1 MTRVKEFGAGVEHA
15 NAKGFIRCARLAE
28 DLGYKTF
35 WVPEDPY
42 FRGGFSLASAIA
54 ASTES
59 IRIGIGIVNPYTRH
73 PALTAMELG
82 ALEEVSDGRSILALG
97 ASFKSYIE
105 GQLNIPYVKPGT
117 ALREMIEIT
126 RRLFRGEQL
135 NYDGKLFNIR
145 GAKFNFQPPRTEIP
159 IHLGVL
165 GPKNLELAG
174 EMGDGV
180 LLSVMTSPGY
190 AKYAVEH
197 VKAGA
202 ERAGR
207 SLDNFDVSAYL
218 LISIGEDDRAARDAV
233 KPLLAMMISIL
244 PLNGIVDHPM
254 LSCAGITPNLAQSF
268 AESFIRGEL
277 PVALVE
283 DWIIDQFA
291 IAGTPD
297 RCRDAMAKIVDAGV
311 THPVA
316 FEIHGLNPEQIIRDV
331 HTHLMP
337 HFL

>member
-1 MTRVKEFGAGVEHA
+1 MGNVKEFGVGVEHPD
-15 NAKGFIRCARLAE
+15 AKGFIRCAQLAE
-28 DLGYKTF
+28 ELGYKTF

-59 IRIGIGIVNPYTRH
+59 IRVGIGIINPYTRH

-82 ALEEVSDGRSILALG
+82 ALEEVSAGRSILALG

-117 ALREMIEIT
+117 AIRETVEIV
-126 RRLFRGEQL
+126 RRFFRGEQVE
-135 NYDGKLFNIR
+135 YDGQLFKLR
-145 GAKFNFQPPRTEIP
+145 GARFNFQPPRSDVP

-174 EMGDGV
+174 EVGDGV

-190 AKYAVEH
+190 AKYAVDH

-218 LISIGEDDRAARDAV
+218 LISISEDESAARNAV

-254 LSCAGITPNLAQSF
+254 LSYAGITPEIAQSF
-268 AESFIRGEL
+268 AESFMRGEL
-277 PVALVE
+277 PIPMVE

-291 IAGTPD
+291 IAGSPD
-297 RCRDAMAKIVDAGV
+297 RCREALAKIIDAGV

-316 FEIHGLNPEQIIRDV
+316 FEIHGINPEQTIRDV